1 MKLNDVNTIAR
12 ILDLTERRVR
22 QLKADGIIE
31 EYKGTPGLYELVPTV
46 QSYINYLRKR
56 NPESGENIDYN
67 TERAKLIRAKRL
79 NEEYDLRQKE
89 GDLHTSADIENVLTV
104 MLINFKSR
112 LSSIP
117 AKLAPIRNKGR
128 LNQLIFNI
136 FLEASVNNFANAKGR
151 LNRNIQL
158 LSHSTSF
165 LQIGYIGKVLAGV
178 FLNSVNHTNTLPW
191 RSKLD
196 FYAFMCVP

>member
-1 MKLNDVNTIAR
+1 MKLYDVKTIAR

-22 QLKADGIIE
+22 QLKADGIIS
-31 EYKGTPGLYELVPTV
+31 EYKGTLGLYELVPTV
-46 QSYINYLRKR
+46 QNYINYLRKR

-89 GDLHTSADIENVLTV
+89 GDLHTSADIETVLTA

-117 AKLAPIRNKGR
+117 AKLAPILAKKTDRAEINKILKESVDEA
-128 LNQLIFNI
+128 LN
-136 FLEASVNNFANAKGR
+136 E
-151 LNRNIQL
+151 
-158 LSHSTSF
+158 LSDF
-165 LQIGYIGKVLAGV
+165 D
-178 FLNSVNHTNTLPW
+178 TLFKDEG
-191 RSKLD
+191 SEENESGNKED
-196 FYAFMCVP
+196 V